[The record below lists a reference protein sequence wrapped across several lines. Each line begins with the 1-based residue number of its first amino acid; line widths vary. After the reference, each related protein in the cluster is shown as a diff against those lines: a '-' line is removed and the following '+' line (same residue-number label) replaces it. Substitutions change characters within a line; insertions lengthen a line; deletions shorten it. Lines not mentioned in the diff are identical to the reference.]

1 MFFSSL
7 LSITGLSVIFNNRN
21 LLIMKLL
28 LFLITVFVFQANAE
42 GYAQKVSISKSNAS
56 LETVFSEIRKQTA
69 YNVICDASILKK
81 EYSVSVNLKN
91 ASLENAMQE
100 CLKGLPLAFQFID
113 KNIVVTVKNLPPAQA
128 NPVRGVVT
136 DADGKPIPGVGVTVK
151 STGKSVQT
159 AENGSF
165 SVELSQQ
172 TDELTFS
179 YVGFTTQTFTVSAG
193 QTRNVTMTKSVE
205 GLKEVVVTGYGTQKK
220 KDVLGAVSVITSED
234 FEDRPSTNMGYSMQG
249 KAAGVQII
257 RPSGKPQGGFS
268 LRVRGTTSITAGS
281 EPLYVID
288 GVPTQLLFDIN
299 PNDIETISILKDASS
314 AAIYGAAGA
323 NGVVLITTKR
333 GKTGKAKLTLSAY
346 TGISKTGNKL
356 DVLDRTQYIALMGE
370 LGQVANW
377 NNFTANTNW
386 HDEVFRTANL
396 QNYQLSVEGGNE
408 NTKYYIS
415 GAYAKEEGVVKSN
428 VVNRGTFKTNID
440 QKINN
445 HITIGASVGYS
456 RWFDRNIEDN
466 VGSGNSGV
474 IMNVLTS
481 SPVIGIYNEDGTFT
495 ANPLRLS
502 FNNPVAYIDG
512 SENGYNNNR
521 FFGNIYANI
530 DLIKGLKFRSMAGYD
545 NYNSKYNYFLDPFKT
560 DWGRVNVGIA
570 TFRTSQS
577 EYWLS
582 ENTLE
587 YKTIYKELHAFEAL
601 AGFTT
606 QRKYGESSRMQ
617 SKGFSNTSVKT
628 INGGSIFDN
637 PTASKD
643 ERSNVSSLGR
653 IRYTFDDKYLLSGT
667 LRADAASPF
676 GRDHRWGYFPSFS
689 VGWRISKESFLKNV
703 EKIND
708 IKLRFAWGKVGND
721 GIGSYAAYGLVST
734 GNNFVQGGQVNAGTI
749 PFTPENRMLQWES
762 TTQNNLGLDATL
774 FNNRLSLTVDAYIKK
789 TSNLLLDKPVA
800 YSSGFIGALQNIG
813 NLENKGVEFLI
824 SSKNTVN
831 TLKWSTDFNIS
842 FNRNKV
848 GYVGGQDIL
857 DGFINLRQE
866 ASLIR
871 EGLPLGVFYGYTALG
886 VNDQTGMMIY
896 KDLNNDNVIDGADK
910 SVIGN
915 PNPKFTYGLNNNLNY
930 KNWTLTLFLQGV
942 HGNDVF
948 NATKI
953 ETEAMNDFRNQSVVV
968 LNRWTTPGQKTDI
981 PKAVYGDV
989 SNSDISTRFVEN
1001 GSYLRLKS
1009 ATLGYTLPKG
1019 ILGRLGLSNAGI
1031 YVTGENLFTITNYSG
1046 YDPESSAFS
1055 GNGAFGIDFGSYP
1068 QVRQIILGLNV
1079 SF

>member
-1 MFFSSL
+1 MRL
-7 LSITGLSVIFNNRN
+7 V
-21 LLIMKLL
+21 
-28 LFLITVFVFQANAE
+28 LFLMTVFIIQANAE
-42 GYAQKVSISKSNAS
+42 GYAQKVSISKSNVS
-56 LETVFSEIRKQTA
+56 LETVFSEIIKQTS

-81 EYSVSVNLKN
+81 EYSVSINLKN
-91 ASLENAMQE
+91 ASLESAMQE
-100 CLKGLPLAFQFID
+100 CLKGLPLTFQFID
-113 KNIVVTVKNLPPAQA
+113 KNIVVTVKNVPTAQA
-128 NPVRGVVT
+128 NTAKGIVT
-136 DADGKPIPGVGVTVK
+136 DADGIPLPGVVITVK
-151 STGKSVQT
+151 SSGKSTQT
-159 AENGSF
+159 AENGAF
-165 SVELSQQ
+165 SVEFSQP

-179 YVGFTTQTFTVSAG
+179 YVGFTTQTLIVSAG
-193 QTRNVTMTKSVE
+193 QTINVTLAKSVE
-205 GLKEVVVTGYGTQKK
+205 ALNEVVVMGYGTQKR

-234 FEDRPSTNMGYSMQG
+234 FEDRPSTNLGYSMQG

-268 LRVRGTTSITAGS
+268 LRVRGTTSISAGS

-288 GVPTQLLFDIN
+288 GVPTQLLYDIN

-314 AAIYGAAGA
+314 SAIYGAAGA

-333 GKTGKAKLTLSAY
+333 GKTGKAKLNLSAY
-346 TGISKTGNKL
+346 TGVSKTANRL
-356 DVLDRTQYIALMGE
+356 DVLDRTQYIALMDE
-370 LGQVANW
+370 IGQVANW

-386 HDEVFRTANL
+386 HNEVFRTANL
-396 QNYQLSVEGGNE
+396 QNYQLSVDGGND

-415 GAYAKEEGVVKSN
+415 GAYVKEQGVVKAN
-428 VVNRGTFKTNID
+428 DVKRGTFKTNID

-445 HITIGASVGYS
+445 HITIGTSVGYS
-456 RWFDRNIEDN
+456 RWFDRNIVDN

-512 SENGYNNNR
+512 SENGYNNSR
-521 FFGNIYANI
+521 FFGNIYANVDI
-530 DLIKGLKFRSMAGYD
+530 VKGLRFRSMFGYD

-560 DWGRVNVGIA
+560 DWGRVNAGIA
-570 TFRTSQS
+570 TFSTDQS

-587 YKTIYKELHAFEAL
+587 YKTIYKERHAFEAL
-601 AGFTT
+601 AGFTS
-606 QRKYGESSRMQ
+606 QRKYGESSAME

-628 INGGSIFDN
+628 VNGGSIFGN
-637 PTASKD
+637 PTATKS
-643 ERSNVSSLGR
+643 ERSNVSVLGR

-667 LRADAASPF
+667 VRADAASPF
-676 GRDHRWGYFPSFS
+676 GQDHRWGYFPSVS
-689 VGWRISKESFLKNV
+689 VGWRISRENFLKDV

-708 IKLRFAWGKVGND
+708 IKIRFAWGKVGND
-721 GIGSYAAYGLVST
+721 GIGPYAAYGLVGT
-734 GNNFVQGGQVNAGTI
+734 GNNFVQGGVVHAGTV
-749 PFTPENRMLQWES
+749 PSTPENRKLQWES
-762 TTQNNLGLDATL
+762 TTQNNIGLDVAVL
-774 FNNRLSLTVDAYIKK
+774 DNRLSVTIDAYSKK

-800 YSSGFIGALQNIG
+800 LSSGFSGALQNIG
-813 NLENKGVEFLI
+813 NLENKGIEFLV
-824 SSKNTVN
+824 SSKNTVSA
-831 TLKWSTDFNIS
+831 LKWNTDFNIS

-848 GYVGGQDIL
+848 GYIGGQDIL

-886 VNDQTGMMIY
+886 VDEQTGMMVY
-896 KDLNNDNVIDGADK
+896 KDFNNDNVIDGADK

-930 KNWTLTLFLQGV
+930 KNWSLTIFLQGV
-942 HGNDVF
+942 QGNDVF
-948 NATKI
+948 NATRI
-953 ETEAMNDFRNQSVVV
+953 ETEGMNDFKNQSVAV
-968 LNRWTTPGQKTDI
+968 LNRWTAAGQKTDI
-981 PKAVYGDV
+981 PKAIYGDV
-989 SNSDISTRFVEN
+989 SNSDISTRFVED

-1009 ATLGYTLPKG
+1009 VTLGYSLPKS
-1019 ILGRLGLSNAGI
+1019 ILGKLGLNNAGI
-1031 YVTGENLFTITNYSG
+1031 YVTGENLFTVTNYSG

-1068 QVRQIILGLNV
+1068 QVRQLIFGLNV